1 MKKVVAVEPYWH
13 SEHLN
18 FKHKAFDAWL
28 ECGGKFVG
36 GSYPHKW
43 LHPIIS
49 HLSLP
54 SLYKSKKEARL
65 RFVQP
70 INFWLDAYPDYLF
83 YETIPII
90 WDCWSHVRNTTSQY
104 FERYHVK
111 TAIFTSSQ
119 IAEMFRDKYP
129 DMNILTIT
137 EGIDTKTYL
146 PGKSLIERSLD
157 LLEFGRDNH
166 IFKSEI
172 DGISHLRSRQGK
184 RLFETNRDLIN
195 ALSDTKIVITLPK
208 SITDPDYAQGI
219 ETLTQR
225 YWECMLSCIV
235 MVGHAPK
242 ELVDLIGYNPV
253 VEIDKEHAREQVMYI
268 LEHIDEYQ
276 MLVDKNRDVALQM
289 GDWKIRMK
297 KIREWLKDCGYS
309 V

>member
-1 MKKVVAVEPYWH
+1 MKKVVAVEPYWQ

-18 FKHKAFDAWL
+18 FKHKAFNAWI
-28 ECGGKFVG
+28 ECWGGGVNG
-36 GSYPHKW
+36 RYPHKW

-54 SLYKSKKEARL
+54 SLFKSKKEARL

-70 INFWLDAYPDYLF
+70 INFWLDAYPDYMF
-83 YETIPII
+83 YEVIPII
-90 WDCWSHVRNTTSQY
+90 WDCWPHVRQTTRDY
-104 FERYHVK
+104 FELYHVK

-119 IAEMFRDKYP
+119 TADIFRVEYP
-129 DMNILTIT
+129 RMNILAIT
-137 EGIDTKTYL
+137 EGIDTKTYY
-146 PGKSLIERSLD
+146 PGKSLTKRSLD

-172 DGISHLRSRQGK
+172 EGISHLRSKQGK
-184 RLFETNRDLIN
+184 RLFETNRDLIT
-195 ALSDTKIVITLPK
+195 ALSDTKVAITLPK
-208 SITDPDYAQGI
+208 SITDPDYAKGI

-253 VEIDKEHAREQVMYI
+253 VEIDMMHAEEQIIDI
-268 LEHIDEYQ
+268 LSNVGDYQ
-276 MLVDKNRDVALQM
+276 MLVDKNRDIALQM
-289 GDWKIRMK
+289 GDWNIRMK
-297 KIREWLKDCGYS
+297 KIGEWLKECGYI